1 VKMKLYL
8 YSIVI
13 IIVAQLSV
21 LSDEALDKKA
31 LNDVM
36 AERAELMIKS
46 YRTQAELN
54 KAWSDKALTSPEI
67 EKLRARYQK
76 LSLEM
81 HQVREKIKAEV
92 AKLPQIKA
100 KADEVKAVNS
110 RKDKL
115 EEKIKELQN

>member
-1 VKMKLYL
+1 MKLYL

-21 LSDEALDKKA
+21 LSDEASDKKA

-36 AERAELMIKS
+36 AERAELMIKAH
-46 YRTQAELN
+46 YTQAELN

-67 EKLRARYQK
+67 EKLRARYQE

-92 AKLPQIKA
+92 AKLPQIKV
-100 KADEVKAVNS
+100 KAEEVKAVNS
-110 RKDKL
+110 RKDEL
-115 EEKIKELQN
+115 EEKIKELS

>member
-1 VKMKLYL
+1 MKMKLYL